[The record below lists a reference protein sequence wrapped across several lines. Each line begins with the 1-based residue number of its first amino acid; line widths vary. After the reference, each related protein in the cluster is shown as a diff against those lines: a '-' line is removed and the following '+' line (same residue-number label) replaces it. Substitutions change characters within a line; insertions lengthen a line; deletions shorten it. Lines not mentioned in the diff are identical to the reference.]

1 MYYNSQFNNTNSK
14 DEKNEDDFV
23 VADMSNVHKPSI
35 FGFIPKS
42 GIRRPG
48 FEKKGPVDMT
58 YEAQMKDEPYE
69 LTREQRRWYILGT
82 MKAALLISLAYVVGL
97 TLVVLLFLFIMN

>member
-1 MYYNSQFNNTNSK
+1 
-14 DEKNEDDFV
+14 
-23 VADMSNVHKPSI
+23 
-35 FGFIPKS
+35 
-42 GIRRPG
+42 
-48 FEKKGPVDMT
+48 MT